1 MTFKTYCEIANGRI
15 DPAPMVDIVFLL
27 LIFLVLSSPYVL
39 QPGFGTKPL
48 EIPTSSSFTAATFQG
63 LVVVVSRDNLIFF
76 KNERITLDKLKIALQ
91 TAARESRNAE
101 LVIKA
106 DQQVPHGTIV
116 KIEGIAFE
124 SGISAVNI
132 AVRPETAS
140 AAAPSGR

>member
-1 MTFKTYCEIANGRI
+1 MTFKARCEIAKGRI

-39 QPGFGTKPL
+39 QPGFGTTFGL
-48 EIPTSSSFTAATFQG
+48 PTSSSFTAATFQG
-63 LVVVVSRDNLIFF
+63 LVVTVSRDDLIFF
-76 KNERITLDKLKIALQ
+76 RNERITLEKLKTALQ
-91 TAARESRNAE
+91 AAARESRNAE

-124 SGISAVNI
+124 AGISAVNI
-132 AVRPETAS
+132 AVRPEISPAG
-140 AAAPSGR
+140 APSGR